1 VTVWCDDLLLPYSSQ
16 PRTGTFDVYVRVQ
29 GDGAPDV
36 WGQSVRLELLDT
48 GGGLVL
54 STVAPTPSTGPHP
67 YLLPSGDFQG
77 EITGGAVVDGVDYLE
92 TGSVT
97 LSDGAGLA
105 RVGFSLA
112 GGAHGEFRFALDPE
126 WTLLT
131 EDPEGYV
138 PLNLRAC
145 TIRIMPLGWIPLP
158 GDANGDERVDD
169 TDASILAAHWGRTGG
184 ATRADGDFNEDGEVN
199 DADAAILAAHWQPG
213 GSASI
218 PTPEPGT
225 LALLVSAAMGA
236 FGFRRG
242 RVRESS

>member
-1 VTVWCDDLLLPYSSQ
+1 MP
-16 PRTGTFDVYVRVQ
+16 
-29 GDGAPDV
+29 
-36 WGQSVRLELLDT
+36 
-48 GGGLVL
+48 
-54 STVAPTPSTGPHP
+54 
-67 YLLPSGDFQG
+67 
-77 EITGGAVVDGVDYLE
+77 
-92 TGSVT
+92 

-138 PLNLRAC
+138 PLNLRSG

-169 TDASILAAHWGRTGG
+169 TDASILAAHWGLSGG

-213 GSASI
+213 GSAVH
-218 PTPEPGT
+218 PRARARHAGP
-225 LALLVSAAMGA
+225 A
-236 FGFRRG
+236 GFRRDG
-242 RVRESS
+242 SASVLLRGGWPTPISVREMVGVASDNARRSSRCPGVRA